1 MILFLGTSTRERE
14 RERERVRKLCNLAFE
29 SGAAPED
36 WRTTVIVSLYMGKD
50 ERNVR
55 IERVII
61 CYVCMGKVWRGICRR
76 VGKRENGR
84 NSTVGSIPSFL
95 VFYGIV

>member
-1 MILFLGTSTRERE
+1 M
-14 RERERVRKLCNLAFE
+14 CNLAFE

-36 WRTTVIVSLYMGKD
+36 WRTTVIVSLYMGKN

-61 CYVCMGKVWRGICRR
+61 CYVCMEKVWRGICRR
-76 VGKRENGR
+76 VMSGWERGGVVFQTREKTCLDQVFTLKQLDEMGREKKRD
-84 NSTVGSIPSFL
+84 V
-95 VFYGIV
+95 